1 MNMVPVFG
9 TSFAVYIPIVMII
22 VALMTVLN
30 FNTYILRLI
39 GVESDD
45 AYVQTGC
52 FSSKCCRTRT
62 EVALHDEDLERYE
75 AGKKLVSSELRSIA
89 LSLSNST
96 STSSSFKSSQSQFSH
111 KSSLSSR
118 NVHNTRDDN
127 SSCLTNV
134 EKGESPY
141 LDEETND
148 STDDNPETEI
158 NFTTDGRREKGHIK
172 STSINFI
179 KNQIHSSLNTKND
192 KQSSG
197 KHGILNSRENSLD
210 ASVIGTSASSGNG
223 NNIFSKLTDFFQLRK
238 SDSFNES
245 TETLSRVSS
254 MDEREMTGGFNN
266 GGYDIESRR
275 VSSSSLL
282 PLKGSRTPGSGS
294 GSDAVSVSAFP
305 QSHSQSQSRGGY
317 EGKAS
322 GISFIKDEKKSKSSL
337 GFLPFKD
344 QQPSGRNSFGADEEP
359 VAMYSGRR
367 YANI

>member
-9 TSFAVYIPIVMII
+9 TSFAVYIPIVMIV

-75 AGKKLVSSELRSIA
+75 AGKKLVSSELRSLA

-96 STSSSFKSSQSQFSH
+96 STSSSLKSSQSQFSH

-127 SSCLTNV
+127 SSCLTNI

-148 STDDNPETEI
+148 STDDDPEIEV
-158 NFTTDGRREKGHIK
+158 NFSTDGRRDNGHKK
-172 STSINFI
+172 SASINFI
-179 KNQIHSSLNTKND
+179 KNQIHSNLHTNTEKY
-192 KQSSG
+192 SRG
-197 KHGILNSRENSLD
+197 KHGVLSSRENSAD
-210 ASVIGTSASSGNG
+210 ASAVGTSATGSS
-223 NNIFSKLTDFFQLRK
+223 NNIFSKLTDFFQLKK
-238 SDSFNES
+238 SNSFHES
-245 TETLSRVSS
+245 TEALSRVSS
-254 MDEREMTGGFNN
+254 VDEREMTGAFKKGA
-266 GGYDIESRR
+266 YDIESRR

-282 PLKGSRTPGSGS
+282 PLKNPRDS
-294 GSDAVSVSAFP
+294 GSDSGVGF
-305 QSHSQSQSRGGY
+305 QQLRGGY
-317 EGKAS
+317 EGQVS
-322 GISFIKDEKKSKSSL
+322 GIGFMKEDKKLIPPLDFQSY
-337 GFLPFKD
+337 KD
-344 QQPSGRNSFGADEEP
+344 QQPSGRNHFGADEEP

-367 YANI
+367 YVNI